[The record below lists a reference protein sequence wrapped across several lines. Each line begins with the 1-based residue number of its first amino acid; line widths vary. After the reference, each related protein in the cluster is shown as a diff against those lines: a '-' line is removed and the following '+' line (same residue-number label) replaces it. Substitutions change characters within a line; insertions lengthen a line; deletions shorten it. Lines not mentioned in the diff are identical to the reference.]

1 MTITDEQLDE
11 KRRRN
16 AEAEAELR
24 RIENERIEREAG
36 AARQQTADHLDA
48 EYERIQALVAQAK
61 ALSDAGDDPE
71 KISEAVTTA
80 APATAAAVPA
90 TPKRGDNK
98 SSDGKDADAAS
109 GEGK

>member
-24 RIENERIEREAG
+24 RIESERVERETG

-61 ALSDAGDDPE
+61 ALNDAGDDPE

-80 APATAAAVPA
+80 ATTATVTAPAA
-90 TPKRGDNK
+90 PKRADK
-98 SSDGKDADAAS
+98 KTDGKDADAP
-109 GEGK
+109 GEGN